1 MNPIFTFIFLIS
13 ALSLL
18 CISPDTFLTTL
29 LDGAS
34 KAGVLSVALLSSYA
48 VWLGL
53 ISVWEQS
60 GLAEKLAKLLK
71 PIAKKL
77 FKITDDKALTATS
90 MNLSVN
96 LLGMSGAATPYGV
109 KAASLFDKTNNAEYA
124 SAMLL
129 VINATSI
136 QLIPTTIVGVRAAM
150 HSVSPADI
158 ILPSLLATVF
168 STALGMALVWLYFKI
183 ANKKSHKGDCL

>member
-1 MNPIFTFIFLIS
+1 MNPIFTFIFLVS

-53 ISVWEQS
+53 ISLWEKS
-60 GLAEKLAKLLK
+60 GLAEKLAQFLK
-71 PIAKKL
+71 PCAKKL
-77 FKITDDKALTATS
+77 FKTDDENALTAAS

-109 KAASLFDKTNNAEYA
+109 KAAKLFDNTKNAEYA
-124 SAMLL
+124 STILL
-129 VINATSI
+129 VVNATSI

-150 HSVSPADI
+150 HSISPADI
-158 ILPSLLATVF
+158 ILPSLLSTTF
-168 STALGMALVWLYFKI
+168 STLLGVFLVWLYFKI
-183 ANKKSHKGDCL
+183 KDGKIKKGEKQ

>member
-1 MNPIFTFIFLIS
+1 MNSIFTFIFLVS
-13 ALSLL
+13 ASLL
-18 CISPDTFLTTL
+18 LYISPDTFLTTL
-29 LDGAS
+29 LNGAT
-34 KAGVLSVALLSSYA
+34 KAGALSVALLSSYA

-53 ISVWEQS
+53 ISLWEKS
-60 GLAEKLAKLLK
+60 GLAEKLAKFLK

-77 FKITDDKALTATS
+77 FKTNADKALTAAS

-109 KAASLFDKTNNAEYA
+109 KAAKLFDKTKNAEY
-124 SAMLL
+124 SSTMLL

-150 HSVSPADI
+150 NSVSPSDV
-158 ILPSLLATVF
+158 ILPSLFSTVF
-168 STALGMALVWLYFKI
+168 STLLGVILVWLYFKI
-183 ANKKSHKGDCL
+183 KDGKAKKGERL

>member
-1 MNPIFTFIFLIS
+1 MNSIFTFIFLVS
-13 ALSLL
+13 ASLL
-18 CISPDTFLTTL
+18 LYISPDTFLTTL
-29 LDGAS
+29 LNGAT
-34 KAGVLSVALLSSYA
+34 KAGALSVALLSSYA

-53 ISVWEQS
+53 ISLWEKS
-60 GLAEKLAKLLK
+60 GLAEKLAKFLK

-77 FKITDDKALTATS
+77 FKTNDDKALTAAS

-109 KAASLFDKTNNAEYA
+109 KAAKLFDKTKNAEYA

-150 HSVSPADI
+150 NSVSPSDV
-158 ILPSLLATVF
+158 ILPSLFSTVF
-168 STALGMALVWLYFKI
+168 STLLGVILVWLYFKI
-183 ANKKSHKGDCL
+183 KDGKAKKGERL

>member
-1 MNPIFTFIFLIS
+1 MNSIFTFIFLVS
-13 ALSLL
+13 ASLL
-18 CISPDTFLTTL
+18 LYISPDTFLTTL
-29 LDGAS
+29 LNGAT
-34 KAGVLSVALLSSYA
+34 KAGALSVALLSSYA

-53 ISVWEQS
+53 ISLWEKS
-60 GLAEKLAKLLK
+60 GLAEKLAKFLK

-77 FKITDDKALTATS
+77 FKPHDDKALTAAS

-109 KAASLFDKTNNAEYA
+109 KAAKLFDKTKNAEYA

-150 HSVSPADI
+150 NSVSPSDV
-158 ILPSLLATVF
+158 ILPSLFSTVF
-168 STALGMALVWLYFKI
+168 STLLGVILVWLYFKI
-183 ANKKSHKGDCL
+183 KDGKAKKGERL

>member
-1 MNPIFTFIFLIS
+1 MNHIFTFIFLIS
-13 ALSLL
+13 ALLLL
-18 CISPDTFLTTL
+18 CISPDTFLSTL

-53 ISVWEQS
+53 ISIWEKS
-60 GLAEKLAKLLK
+60 GLAEKLAKILK

-77 FKITDDKALTATS
+77 FKTTDETALTAAS

-109 KAASLFDKTNNAEYA
+109 KAATLFDKTENAEYS

-129 VINATSI
+129 VVNATSI

-150 HSVSPADI
+150 NSLNPADI

-168 STALGMALVWLYFKI
+168 STVFGVVLVRLYFKLKRNRN
-183 ANKKSHKGDCL
+183 NK